1 MFNLFLI
8 NSMINKIS
16 KMPAQEQK
24 QRLLSLDTLR
34 GFDMFWIIGGGA
46 LIEGLAKCFPAKWLN
61 LLAVQME
68 HATWAGF
75 HFEDLIFPLFM
86 FISGVTIPLTVLSKL
101 ENGISKKQVIIKNAR
116 RMLILISLG
125 IIFNGILRDGF
136 SNARYA
142 SVLGQIG
149 ISYFIATLIV
159 IYTRTIRTQLIWLC
173 GFLVCYAAVQLLIPV
188 PGIGAGILTPSG
200 CINGYIDRL
209 LLPGRL
215 AYGPD
220 AEMVAGDGVFDA
232 LGLFCIISATGV
244 TLMGY
249 FAGRILLQKDSS
261 AQKKL
266 SILVTAGIGLIVL
279 SLCISPFYPVIKKCW
294 TTTYNMFSGGI
305 SFLLIALFYLIIDVL
320 GYKKWTLFFRVIG
333 LNSIFIYLLVVG
345 NLLNISSTTTSFIGW
360 IINPL
365 GADTGQLV
373 LTIGNIILVWL
384 LLYVMYRKNIF
395 IKV

>member
-1 MFNLFLI
+1 
-8 NSMINKIS
+8 
-16 KMPAQEQK
+16 MPTQEHK

-46 LIEGLAKCFPAKWLN
+46 LFEGLAKCFPNVWLK
-61 LLAVQME
+61 LFAEQME

-86 FISGVTIPLTVLSKL
+86 FISGATIPVAVLSRL
-101 ENGISKKQVIIKNAR
+101 ENGSSKKQVIIKNAR

-125 IIFNGILRDGF
+125 IIFNGILRHGF
-136 SNARYA
+136 SDARYA

-149 ISYFIATLIV
+149 ISYFIASLIV
-159 IYTRTIRTQLIWLC
+159 IYTRSMRTQLFWLS
-173 GFLVCYAAVQLLIPV
+173 GLLVGYAAVQLLIPV

-215 AYGPD
+215 AYGAD
-220 AEMVAGDGVFDA
+220 AEMVAGNGVFDA
-232 LGLFCIISATGV
+232 LGLLCILSATGV

-249 FAGRILLQKDSS
+249 FAGRVLFQKDSS
-261 AQKKL
+261 PKKKL
-266 SILVTAGIGLIVL
+266 RILVTAGIGLIVL

-294 TTTYNMFSGGI
+294 TTSYNMLSGGI
-305 SFLLIALFYLIIDVL
+305 SFILIALFYFIIDVW

-333 LNSIFIYLLVVG
+333 LNSIFIYLIVVG
-345 NLLNISSTTTSFIGW
+345 NILNVSATTTSLIGW

-365 GADTGQLV
+365 AVNTGQLV
-373 LTIGNIILVWL
+373 LTFGNIILAWL
-384 LLYVMYRKNIF
+384 LLYFMYRKNIF

>member
-1 MFNLFLI
+1 MDE
-8 NSMINKIS
+8 INKI
-16 KMPAQEQK
+16 PAREQK
-24 QRLLSLDTLR
+24 RRLLSLDTLR

-46 LIEGLAKCFPAKWLN
+46 LIEGLAKCFPNTILN
-61 LLAVQME
+61 LFSEQME
-68 HATWAGF
+68 HANWAGF

-86 FISGVTIPLTVLSKL
+86 FISGVTIPVTVLSKL
-101 ENGISKKQVIIKNAR
+101 EKGISKKEVILKIAR

-149 ISYFIATLIV
+149 ISYFIACLIV
-159 IYTRTIRTQLIWLC
+159 IYTRSMRTQLVWL
-173 GFLVCYAAVQLLIPV
+173 GGLLLGYAAVQLLVPV

-200 CINGYIDRL
+200 CINGYFDRL
-209 LLPGRL
+209 FLPGRL
-215 AYGPD
+215 AYGAD
-220 AEMVAGDGVFDA
+220 AEMIPGNGVFDA
-232 LGLFCIISATGV
+232 LGLLCIISATGV

-249 FAGRILLQKDSS
+249 FAGRILLQKDS
-261 AQKKL
+261 APKKKL
-266 SILVTAGIGLIVL
+266 QILVAIGIGLIVL
-279 SLCISPFYPVIKKCW
+279 SLCISPFYPIIKKCW

-305 SFLLIALFYLIIDVL
+305 SFLLIALFYLIIDVW

-333 LNSIFIYLLVVG
+333 LNSLFIYLLVVG
-345 NLLNISSTTTSFIGW
+345 NLLNVSSTTSSFIGW

-365 GADTGQLV
+365 GGNSGQLV
-373 LTIGNIILVWL
+373 LTIGNLTFAWL
-384 LLYVMYRKNIF
+384 LLYFMYRKNIF

>member
-1 MFNLFLI
+1 MFKSFLMNEI
-8 NSMINKIS
+8 TKI
-16 KMPAQEQK
+16 PDQEHK
-24 QRLLSLDTLR
+24 KRLLSLDALR

-46 LIEGLAKCFPAKWLN
+46 LIEGLAKCFPTTWLK
-61 LLAVQME
+61 LFAGQME
-68 HATWAGF
+68 HAVWAGF

-86 FISGVTIPLTVLSKL
+86 FISGATIPFAVLSKL
-101 ENGISKKQVIIKNAR
+101 ENGRSKKQVILKIAG
-116 RMLILISLG
+116 RMFILIFLG

-149 ISYFIATLIV
+149 ISYFIASLIV
-159 IYTRTIRTQLIWLC
+159 IYTRSIRTQLFWLS
-173 GFLVCYAAVQLLIPV
+173 GLLVCYSAVQLLIPV

-200 CINGYIDRL
+200 CINAYIDRL
-209 LLPGRL
+209 FLPGRL
-215 AYGPD
+215 AYGAD
-220 AEMVAGDGVFDA
+220 AEMVAGNGVFDA
-232 LGLFCIISATGV
+232 LGLLCIISATGV

-249 FAGRILLQKDSS
+249 FAGRVLLEKDSS
-261 AQKKL
+261 QQKKL
-266 SILVTAGIGLIVL
+266 RILVATGIGLVVL

-294 TTTYNMFSGGI
+294 TTTYNLLSGGI
-305 SFLLIALFYLIIDVL
+305 SFLLIALFYLIIDVR

-345 NLLNISSTTTSFIGW
+345 NLLNINSTTTSLIGW

-365 GADTGQLV
+365 GVNAGQLV
-373 LTIGNIILVWL
+373 LTLGNLILAWL
-384 LLYVMYRKNIF
+384 LLYFMYRKNIF

>member
-1 MFNLFLI
+1 LF
-8 NSMINKIS
+8 KTT
-16 KMPAQEQK
+16 KMPAQEPK

-46 LIEGLAKCFPAKWLN
+46 LIEAMANCFPNTWLK
-61 LLAVQME
+61 LFAGQME

-86 FISGVTIPLTVLSKL
+86 FISGITIPIAVLSKL
-101 ENGISKKQVIIKNAR
+101 EKGISKKQVIVKSAR
-116 RMLILISLG
+116 RMLLLIVLG

-159 IYTRTIRTQLIWLC
+159 IYIRSLRTQLFWLS
-173 GFLVCYAAVQLLIPV
+173 GLLVCYAAVQLVIPV

-209 LLPGRL
+209 FLPGRL
-215 AYGPD
+215 AYGSN
-220 AEMVAGDGVFDA
+220 AEMVAGNGIFDA
-232 LGLFCIISATGV
+232 LGLLCIISATGV

-249 FAGRILLQKDSS
+249 FAGRILLQKDSTP
-261 AQKKL
+261 QKKL
-266 SILVTAGIGLIVL
+266 RLLVAAGIGLIIL
-279 SLCISPFYPVIKKCW
+279 ALCISPFYPIIKKCW
-294 TTTYNMFSGGI
+294 TTTYNLFSGGI
-305 SFLLIALFYLIIDVL
+305 SFLLIALFYLIIDVW

-333 LNSIFIYLLVVG
+333 LNSLFIYLLVVG
-345 NLLNISSTTTSFIGW
+345 NLLNLSSTTTSFIGW
-360 IINPL
+360 IINTL
-365 GADTGQLV
+365 GVNTGQLV
-373 LTIGNIILVWL
+373 LTIGNLILAWL
-384 LLYVMYRKNIF
+384 LLYFMYRKNIF